1 MNTHHNGGKSLPKAF
16 RKAYATFVS
25 MDLAP
30 WFCCGTAGSA
40 LTMDSPVSVL
50 TVISC
55 FSPDSPPP
63 LNTPSCSPP
72 QCLSLAV
79 PPQALSSVFCH
90 VPLRFILAYLNF
102 LLCCSVGVCER
113 RLGVCVCAWWGG
125 VLLFCISMC
134 CSSKRQ
140 ACAGCLLCNLDV

>member
-16 RKAYATFVS
+16 RKAYATFVW

-30 WFCCGTAGSA
+30 WFCCGSAGSA
-40 LTMDSPVSVL
+40 LTMDSPASVL

-72 QCLSLAV
+72 QCLRLAV
-79 PPQALSSVFCH
+79 PPQALSSVSRPSPFH
-90 VPLRFILAYLNF
+90 PR
-102 LLCCSVGVCER
+102 LLK
-113 RLGVCVCAWWGG
+113 LLTLCVCGDLGGG

-134 CSSKRQ
+134 CGSKRQ
-140 ACAGCLLCNLDV
+140 ACAGCFLCNLDV